1 MEAQALES
9 RITSLETLL
18 EQANQDSAQMKKEL
32 SLAKA
37 ALEKINLPKINKD
50 TVNDIR
56 EAIQNVLGNYD
67 FNNPEEYMYS
77 FEISYDNQLQL
88 DNLEFENVDE
98 IAEQLSDEIEALFNI
113 EEDLS

>member
-1 MEAQALES
+1 MEAQALEN
-9 RITSLETLL
+9 RIKSLETLL
-18 EQANQDSAQMKKEL
+18 EQANQDSAQMSKEL

-56 EAIQNVLGNYD
+56 EAIQHVLDNYD
-67 FNNPEEYMYS
+67 FNNPEEYMYD

-88 DNLEFENVDE
+88 CNLEFENVDE
-98 IAEQLSDEIEALFNI
+98 IAEQLSDNIEALFNI